1 MRGGLG
7 LGGSPKGKPN
17 RGPGRGA
24 RATEGHWVVPGRR
37 GWDGGGL
44 TRRGWVGGGPNAQ
57 RRGQRGGDRE
67 TGCGQ
72 VNSLKAE
79 EKEMGAQE
87 RGSVAR
93 EEGKGVDG

>member
-57 RRGQRGGDRE
+57 RRGQRVETERLDAGRSTASRLKRKKWGPRRE
-67 TGCGQ
+67 
-72 VNSLKAE
+72 
-79 EKEMGAQE
+79 GAWQG
-87 RGSVAR
+87 RK
-93 EEGKGVDG
+93 GKG